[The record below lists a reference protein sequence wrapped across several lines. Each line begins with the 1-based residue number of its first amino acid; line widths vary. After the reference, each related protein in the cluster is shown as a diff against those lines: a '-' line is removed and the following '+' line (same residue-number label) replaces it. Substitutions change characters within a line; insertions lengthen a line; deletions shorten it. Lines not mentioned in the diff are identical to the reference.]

1 MTGMNRNRHLA
12 GAAATLLLLGI
23 ATLAAAAPRA
33 DLWERW
39 NAHDT
44 DSVLRIDH
52 RSWNEILSRF
62 VVPASD
68 GINRFAYSRVGAAD
82 RQLLRDYLQAMSRI
96 EIGRY
101 RRAEQ
106 RAFWINL
113 YNALTVEIVLEHYPL
128 ASIRDI
134 SSGFFSRGPWDLE
147 LIEVENQ
154 ALTLNDI
161 EHRILRPIWRDPRI
175 HYAVNCASLGCP
187 NLQRQAFTAAN
198 SDSLLEVAAVEFVNH
213 PRGARV
219 VDGELQVSSIYD
231 WFEADFGG
239 NEAGVIAHLRRYATA
254 DLRAALD
261 GIDNIADDSYDW
273 SINSLQPA
281 R

>member
-1 MTGMNRNRHLA
+1 MTGMIRNRHPA
-12 GAAATLLLLGI
+12 TATAALLLLGI

-39 NAHDT
+39 SAHDPG
-44 DSVLRIDH
+44 SAQRIDH
-52 RSWNEILSRF
+52 RPWNEILNRF

-68 GINRFAYSRVGAAD
+68 GINRFAYSRVAAAD
-82 RQLLRDYLQAMSRI
+82 RQRLRDYLQAMSRL
-96 EIGRY
+96 EISRY
-101 RRAEQ
+101 RRDEQ

-113 YNALTVEIVLEHYPL
+113 YNALTVEVVLEHYPL
-128 ASIRDI
+128 ATIRDI
-134 SSGFFSRGPWDLE
+134 SSGFFSPGPWDLE

-161 EHRILRPIWRDPRI
+161 EHRILRPIWQDPRI

-213 PRGARV
+213 PRGAQV
-219 VDGELQVSSIYD
+219 VDGELLVSSIYD

-239 NEAGVIAHLRRYATA
+239 NEAGVIAHLRRYAKA
-254 DLRAALD
+254 DLRAALA
-261 GIDNIADDSYDW
+261 GIDGIADDSYDW
-273 SINSLQPA
+273 SINSLQPT

>member
-1 MTGMNRNRHLA
+1 MIRNKRLA
-12 GAAATLLLLGI
+12 SAAAALLLAGI

-33 DLWERW
+33 ELWERW
-39 NAHDT
+39 SAHDP
-44 DSVLRIDH
+44 DSAQRIDH
-52 RSWNEILSRF
+52 RPWNEILGRF

-68 GINRFAYSRVGAAD
+68 GINRFAYSQVGDAD
-82 RQLLRDYLQAMSRI
+82 RQLLRDYLQAMSRV
-96 EIGRY
+96 EIGSY
-101 RRAEQ
+101 RRDEQ

-113 YNALTVEIVLEHYPL
+113 YNALTVEVILEHYPL
-128 ASIRDI
+128 ATIRDI

-147 LIEVENQ
+147 LIEVDNQ

-161 EHRILRPIWRDPRI
+161 EHRILRPIWQDPRI

-239 NEAGVIAHLRRYATA
+239 NEAGVIAHLRRYAKA
-254 DLRAALD
+254 DLRAALA
-261 GIDNIADDSYDW
+261 GIDDIADDSYDW
-273 SINSLQPA
+273 SLNSLQPP

>member
-1 MTGMNRNRHLA
+1 MIRNKHLA
-12 GAAATLLLLGI
+12 SAAAALLLVGI

-33 DLWERW
+33 ELWERW
-39 NAHDT
+39 SAHDP
-44 DSVLRIDH
+44 DSAQRIDH
-52 RSWNEILSRF
+52 RPRNEILSRF

-82 RQLLRDYLQAMSRI
+82 RQLLRDYLQAMSRV
-96 EIGRY
+96 EIGSY
-101 RRAEQ
+101 RRDEQ

-113 YNALTVEIVLEHYPL
+113 YNALTVEVILEHYPL
-128 ASIRDI
+128 ATIRDI

-147 LIEVENQ
+147 LIEIDNQ

-161 EHRILRPIWRDPRI
+161 EHRILRPIWQDPRI

-219 VDGELQVSSIYD
+219 VDGELLVSSIYD

-239 NEAGVIAHLRRYATA
+239 NEAGVIAHLRRYAKA
-254 DLRAALD
+254 ELRAALA
-261 GIDNIADDSYDW
+261 GIDDIADDNYDW
-273 SINSLQPA
+273 SINSLQPP

>member
-1 MTGMNRNRHLA
+1 MIRNKHLA
-12 GAAATLLLLGI
+12 SAAAALLLVGI

-33 DLWERW
+33 ELWERW
-39 NAHDT
+39 SAHDP
-44 DSVLRIDH
+44 DSAQRIDH
-52 RSWNEILSRF
+52 RPWNEILSRF

-82 RQLLRDYLQAMSRI
+82 RQLLRDYLQAMSRV
-96 EIGRY
+96 EIGSY
-101 RRAEQ
+101 RRDEQ

-113 YNALTVEIVLEHYPL
+113 YNALTVEVILEHYPL
-128 ASIRDI
+128 ATIRDI

-147 LIEVENQ
+147 LIEIDNQ

-161 EHRILRPIWRDPRI
+161 EHRILRPIWQDPRI

-219 VDGELQVSSIYD
+219 VDGELLVSSIYD

-239 NEAGVIAHLRRYATA
+239 NEAGVIAHLRRYAKA
-254 DLRAALD
+254 ELRAALA
-261 GIDNIADDSYDW
+261 GIDDIADDNYDW
-273 SINSLQPA
+273 SINSLQPP